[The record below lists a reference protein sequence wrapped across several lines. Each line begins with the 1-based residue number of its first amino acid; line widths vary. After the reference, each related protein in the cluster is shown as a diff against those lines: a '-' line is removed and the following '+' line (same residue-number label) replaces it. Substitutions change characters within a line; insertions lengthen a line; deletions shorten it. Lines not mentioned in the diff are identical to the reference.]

1 VGGSESGRHLV
12 GVPTIGI
19 GLAGMRERLRQFGGC
34 LQVGSGSLGTT
45 VHVTVPLPA
54 SDEMPIEK
62 GSAAVAQIAPFS
74 RT

>member
-1 VGGSESGRHLV
+1 LV

-62 GSAAVAQIAPFS
+62 GTATVAEMVSFP
-74 RT
+74 RTGP